1 MSSSCRSLTRVRRTR
16 KARIDSY
23 GFAGDRRQGRCRTE
37 VPEAPCSQLVTTH
50 EVLFARRE
58 LGAGPAGRAART
70 TGARAAALGAER
82 FGMAGACAVPLPV
95 EPEPIPANTK
105 PNSAKRISRSATPEV

>member
-16 KARIDSY
+16 KPRIDSY
-23 GFAGDRRQGRCRTE
+23 GFAGDRRQGRCCDQD
-37 VPEAPCSQLVTTH
+37 PEAVRSQLVTTH
-50 EVLFARRE
+50 DEVFFARRE
-58 LGAGPAGRAART
+58 LRGGRVAWT

>member
-23 GFAGDRRQGRCRTE
+23 GFAGDRRQGRCRDE

-50 EVLFARRE
+50 EVLFARSE
-58 LGAGPAGRAART
+58 LRAGRAART
-70 TGARAAALGAER
+70 TGARAAVLGAER
-82 FGMAGACAVPLPV
+82 FGTAGACAVPLPV

>member
-16 KARIDSY
+16 KPRIDSY
-23 GFAGDRRQGRCRTE
+23 GFAGDRRQGRRCCTE

-58 LGAGPAGRAART
+58 LRAGRAART
-70 TGARAAALGAER
+70 TGARAAPLGAER
-82 FGMAGACAVPLPV
+82 FGTAGACAVPLAV
-95 EPEPIPANTK
+95 EPEPTPENTK